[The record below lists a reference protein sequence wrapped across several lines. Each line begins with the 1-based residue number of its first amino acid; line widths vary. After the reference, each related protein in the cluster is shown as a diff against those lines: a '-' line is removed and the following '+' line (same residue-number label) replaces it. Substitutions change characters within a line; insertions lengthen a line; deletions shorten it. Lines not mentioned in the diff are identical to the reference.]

1 MTPMASMRR
10 NEIAKLMA
18 LGAGGIQ
25 PQQPSLAPMM
35 PSAPTPM
42 AAPQAVPYS
51 EAGFG
56 YGAEKLTPLE
66 ELGMMVAPKVRR

>member
-1 MTPMASMRR
+1 MASMRR

-18 LGAGGIQ
+18 LGAGGIRPQQ
-25 PQQPSLAPMM
+25 PQQPSLAPM
-35 PSAPTPM
+35 PGAPAPM

-56 YGAEKLTPLE
+56 YGAEKLTPPE
-66 ELGMMVAPKVRR
+66 EIGMAAGPRVRR